1 MFSGFD
7 FELFAQAIP
16 VEQQHGYVHMLIEAR
31 LLDLFPEAREAIR
44 ALKRDGLKTEPAF
57 GQYFGIMGDP
67 YAALLDLAALDD
79 ETLLRRF
86 AR

>member
-1 MFSGFD
+1 MLSLPKARAIAATVIVRGIGAGV
-7 FELFAQAIP
+7 AQRGGQRGP
-16 VEQQHGYVHMLIEAR
+16 
-31 LLDLFPEAREAIR
+31 FPEAREAIR